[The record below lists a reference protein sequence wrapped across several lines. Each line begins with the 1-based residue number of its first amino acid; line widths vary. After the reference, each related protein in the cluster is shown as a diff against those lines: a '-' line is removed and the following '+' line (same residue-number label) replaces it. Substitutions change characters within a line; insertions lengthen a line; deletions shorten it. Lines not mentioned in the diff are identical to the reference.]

1 VKTYLDCYPC
11 FLRQALSAARRGA
24 APAKRQSRIFVLQ
37 AKCPVIAGDPG
48 VREGDLVV
56 KAADTLADGRPA
68 P

>member
-1 VKTYLDCYPC
+1 MKTSLDCCPC

-24 APAKRQSRIFVLQ
+24 APAERQSRIYMLQ

-56 KAADTLADGRPA
+56 KAAGTLGGGRPA